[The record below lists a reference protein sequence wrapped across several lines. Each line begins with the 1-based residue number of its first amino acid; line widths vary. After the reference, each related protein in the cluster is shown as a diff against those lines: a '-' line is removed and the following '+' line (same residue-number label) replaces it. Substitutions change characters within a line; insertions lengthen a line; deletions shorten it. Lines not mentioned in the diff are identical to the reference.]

1 MSMENEKRK
10 KIKLIHIKSKQRAKD
25 NESPKLPTSDQLEY
39 GEIAINFGKDIE
51 TIAIRNEN
59 DEIVKFIPENKVREY
74 IQRAI
79 NSAIPE
85 IVEKIEERFDNS
97 GISDGDFESIDSG
110 EY

>member
-1 MSMENEKRK
+1 MGMENEKKK

-59 DEIVKFIPENKVREY
+59 DEIINFVPEHKIHEY
-74 IQRAI
+74 VDRAI
-79 NSAIPE
+79 NKAVQQILE
-85 IVEKIEERFDNS
+85 EVEEKYGGTEFPGEDY
-97 GISDGDFESIDSG
+97 ESIDSG